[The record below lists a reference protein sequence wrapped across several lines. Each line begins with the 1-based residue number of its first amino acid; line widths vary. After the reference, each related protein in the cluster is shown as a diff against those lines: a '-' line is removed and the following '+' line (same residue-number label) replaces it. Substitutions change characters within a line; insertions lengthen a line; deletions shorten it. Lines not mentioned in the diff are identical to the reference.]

1 MVEIRACIVH
11 SDQIGALLDPDPIE
25 GIVKVTGPLLRQG
38 ISWAQGMGKGS
49 SLLVFLCFF
58 CQCYGSIRTEAMLG
72 GFEISLP
79 ALYDHQ
85 LYVIMAVRK
94 VGEDINNMPWSRTL

>member
-1 MVEIRACIVH
+1 MDY
-11 SDQIGALLDPDPIE
+11 DQIGALLDPYPIQ

-38 ISWAQGMGKGS
+38 MSWAQGMGKGS

-58 CQCYGSIRTEAMLG
+58 CQCYGSISTEAMLG

-79 ALYDHQ
+79 GLYDHQ
-85 LYVIMAVRK
+85 LYVVVV
-94 VGEDINNMPWSRTL
+94 VGEVGDDINNMPWSRTL